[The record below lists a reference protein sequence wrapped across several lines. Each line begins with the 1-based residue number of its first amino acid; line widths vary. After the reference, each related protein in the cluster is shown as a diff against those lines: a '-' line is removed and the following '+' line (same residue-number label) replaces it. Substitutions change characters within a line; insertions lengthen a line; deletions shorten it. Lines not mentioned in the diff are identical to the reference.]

1 MLPKNV
7 ASGRAEMTAGI
18 SRFGGEA
25 ADEAAE
31 ALLRDGVVA
40 LEGLWPAQR
49 IDELALALRQSI
61 PGAFDTRAP
70 LPEDIWVVGTKRING
85 LVPIA
90 GRMAGCIDLLQNPAL
105 LALLDKVL
113 GNNWVYESF
122 GVISSFPGSTV
133 QKLHSDSPHLFED
146 KTIAAMLPPFA
157 LTISIPLVDVDE
169 VNGSTEFLP
178 GTHRILQSPE
188 TADGSVWNAVLR
200 GNCMIWD
207 FRVRHRGQPNNSA
220 EPRPM
225 FYATACRAFWQDS
238 TNFVPD
244 ARKLVIGRDARA
256 RIAADRHRHFAR
268 ARPMP
273 GVVSAAQTFNRLVRW
288 YAPRF
293 HRALRRLARRPETAL

>member
-1 MLPKNV
+1 
-7 ASGRAEMTAGI
+7 MTAGI

-25 ADEAAE
+25 ADGAAK
-31 ALLRDGVVA
+31 ALLQDGVVA
-40 LEGLWPAQR
+40 LEGLWPSQR
-49 IDELALALRQSI
+49 IDELAKALRHSI

-105 LALLDKVL
+105 LAVLDNSL
-113 GNNWVYESF
+113 GENWVYESF
-122 GVISSFPGSTV
+122 GVISSFPGSTM
-133 QKLHSDSPHLFED
+133 QKLHTDSPHLFED
-146 KTIAAMLPPFA
+146 KAIAAMLPPFA

-178 GTHRILQSPE
+178 GTHRFVQSPE
-188 TADGSVWNAVLR
+188 SANGSVWNAVPR

-207 FRVRHRGQPNNSA
+207 YRVRHRGQPNNGA
-220 EPRPM
+220 APRPM
-225 FYATACRAFWQDS
+225 LYATACRTFWQDS

-244 ARKLVIGRDARA
+244 ARKLVIGRDAQA
-256 RIAADRHRHFAR
+256 RIAADRRKHFAR
-268 ARPMP
+268 AKQMP
-273 GVVSAAQTFNRLVRW
+273 GVISAIKTFNRLLRW